1 MKKLFKLT
9 QNGKTV
15 VGSKH
20 ESKEAVKALRDQGN
34 KEAGWVKADTSKG
47 EPDNCNTMP
56 FKVSKA
62 VDHKDFK

>member
-9 QNGKTV
+9 QNGKSISS
-15 VGSKH
+15 SKH
-20 ESKEAVKALRDQGN
+20 DSKAAVKALRDLAN
-34 KEAGWVKADTSKG
+34 KEAGWVKSKEG

-62 VDHKDFK
+62 EDHKDFK